1 MITMEMKLA
10 LPRFAIGK
18 WYRRICNPLTTAV
31 SKLIYLY
38 PMAETYRAHNPAA
51 VHFVTFTVH
60 QWVDVF
66 TRPAYVETLLE
77 NLRYCQQHKGLHIY
91 AWVVMSNHCHLI
103 VSAQNGD
110 LPDLIRDFK
119 KHTAKVLV
127 KAIEANERESR
138 KEWLLLLLKKE
149 GKIWFWES
157 GYHGEE
163 ICTKPFFDSKMKY
176 IHLNPVRAGLVEKE
190 VDYLWSSSGELY
202 GIRKGLLELAVY

>member
-1 MITMEMKLA
+1 
-10 LPRFAIGK
+10 
-18 WYRRICNPLTTAV
+18 
-31 SKLIYLY
+31 
-38 PMAETYRAHNPAA
+38 MAETYRVYDPAG
-51 VHFVTFTVH
+51 VYFVTFTVH

-66 TRPAYVETLLE
+66 TRLVYVEILLE
-77 NLRYCQQHKGLHIY
+77 NIRYCQQHKGLQIY
-91 AWVVMSNHCHLI
+91 TWVVISNHCHLI
-103 VSAQNGD
+103 ASAQNCD

-127 KAIEANERESR
+127 KAIERNERESR

-163 ICTKPFFDSKMKY
+163 IRTKPFFDTKMKY

-190 VDYLWSSSGELY
+190 EEYRWSSCAEMY
-202 GIRKGLLELAVY
+202 GKQTSLL